1 MALIPKVDNGVEI
14 KKLRPISMVSCLYKV
29 IDKIFAN
36 TLRMVMFIVIKLDS
50 VVDSVKA
57 PGHWFN

>member
-14 KKLRPISMVSCLYKV
+14 KNSRPISMVSCLYKV

-36 TLRMVMFIVIKLDS
+36 KLRMVMFIVIKLDS

-57 PGHWFN
+57 PGH